1 MRCRLERHFLHLAGV
16 TYAVGL
22 TVGRRRSSTHVLAG
36 QDITLE
42 IYRNGVTA
50 VHAAFL
56 SQTGGWALV
65 TCV

>member
-36 QDITLE
+36 QDIKPASDTERPGGL
-42 IYRNGVTA
+42 RLRTPDRSPTA
-50 VHAAFL
+50 
-56 SQTGGWALV
+56 
-65 TCV
+65 